1 MKKYLGYI
9 KEKDF
14 VRVCELN
21 DNNYLKFK
29 EFSKRLIDY
38 SRENHLVKM
47 VYMNYKNYHGIVT
60 DYFAKKRKGENLDFD
75 ALEDIVLNINTCIM
89 NFLSSFRTFLDHTET
104 KFKRKYGEESI
115 ETVRFKK
122 FISNIYD
129 SDFSYRFIY
138 KLRNY
143 TQHCGM
149 PIGDISSH
157 SVGINED
164 TKETKESLHI
174 LFNRDELL
182 ENYDGWGTFVREEL
196 KKQQPKFD
204 INSHI
209 DKAMKHVEEI
219 KKEIILIEL
228 PYLLEDV
235 KFLVTLLDKIKKN
248 GDIKSLVT
256 PGVFE
261 FIENGYDVINGK
273 KRKKLKINIDW
284 FPLKVIRDL
293 YYFHYNKVLKI

>member
-89 NFLSSFRTFLDHTET
+89 NFLSSIQTFLDHTET
-104 KFKRKYGEESI
+104 KFKRKYGVESI

-182 ENYDGWGTFVREEL
+182 ENYDGRGTFVREEL

-219 KKEIILIEL
+219 KKEIILI
-228 PYLLEDV
+228 
-235 KFLVTLLDKIKKN
+235 
-248 GDIKSLVT
+248 
-256 PGVFE
+256 
-261 FIENGYDVINGK
+261 
-273 KRKKLKINIDW
+273 
-284 FPLKVIRDL
+284 
-293 YYFHYNKVLKI
+293 